1 VPSVVSLQGVSAYY
15 PTSSDSFFVQS
26 GWTRILEDISFQL
39 SAGEILSI
47 VGESGSGKST
57 LGKSI
62 VGLVPKI
69 SGTFAFRSKTYNPLD
84 MDHLREHIQIIFQD
98 PYSSMNPMMTVSETL
113 EEVIRLYPK
122 TEELNTRMSRLLDRA
137 NIPKD
142 ALTKYPH
149 ELSGGQRQRVCIA
162 RSLAVEPEVLI
173 CDEIVSAL
181 DVSVQAKILNLLK
194 DLAEQKSIAILFTTH
209 DLHVVE
215 SFADNVLVMTKGKI
229 AESGSVEDIFQNPAN
244 DYTKSLL
251 EAVPGKNHAKES
263 EILMP
268 SSSS

>member
-1 VPSVVSLQGVSAYY
+1 MPSVLSLQNVSAFY
-15 PTSSDSFFVQS
+15 PSSSASFFGS
-26 GWTRILEDISFQL
+26 AGWTQILKDINFDL
-39 SAGEILSI
+39 HAGEILSI

-69 SGTFAFRSKTYNPLD
+69 SGSFIFKTEEYHPSN
-84 MDHLREHIQIIFQD
+84 MRHLRQKIQIIFQD
-98 PYSSMNPMMTVSETL
+98 PYSSLNPRMSVNETL
-113 EEVIRLYPK
+113 NEVIQLYPNAK
-122 TEELNTRMSRLLDRA
+122 NPNERLTALMDQTE
-137 NIPKD
+137 IPKD
-142 ALTKYPH
+142 AAAKYPH

-162 RSLAVEPEVLI
+162 RSLAVEPDVLI

-181 DVSVQAKILNLLK
+181 DVSVQAKILNLMK
-194 DLAEQKSIAILFTTH
+194 DLSEQKSISILFTTH

-215 SFADNVLVMTKGKI
+215 SFTDTVLVMNGGHI
-229 AESGSVEDIFQNPAN
+229 VESGTVEQVFQNPKHE
-244 DYTKSLL
+244 YTQILL
-251 EAVPGKNHAKES
+251 GSIPGKNHQKED